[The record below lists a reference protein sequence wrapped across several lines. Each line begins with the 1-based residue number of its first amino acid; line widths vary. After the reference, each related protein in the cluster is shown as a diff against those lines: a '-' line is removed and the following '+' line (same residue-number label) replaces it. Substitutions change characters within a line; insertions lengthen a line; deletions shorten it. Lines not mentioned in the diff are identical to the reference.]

1 MAENISHGLL
11 LNKVP
16 VLQYLYYLA
25 QIYIA
30 MSPLSNNS
38 LFRQYH
44 RNPLPIFHARGL
56 CISLSTDDPLQF
68 HFTKEPLME
77 EFSIAAQVYKFSS
90 CDMCELARNSVIMS
104 GFPHRV
110 KKAWIGNNYLE
121 EGVRGNDIGKTN
133 VSDIRLAYRYETL
146 IDELSNLF
154 STMHQK

>member
-1 MAENISHGLL
+1 
-11 LNKVP
+11 
-16 VLQYLYYLA
+16 
-25 QIYIA
+25 
-30 MSPLSNNS
+30 
-38 LFRQYH
+38 
-44 RNPLPIFHARGL
+44 
-56 CISLSTDDPLQF
+56 
-68 HFTKEPLME
+68 ME

-154 STMHQK
+154 STMYQK